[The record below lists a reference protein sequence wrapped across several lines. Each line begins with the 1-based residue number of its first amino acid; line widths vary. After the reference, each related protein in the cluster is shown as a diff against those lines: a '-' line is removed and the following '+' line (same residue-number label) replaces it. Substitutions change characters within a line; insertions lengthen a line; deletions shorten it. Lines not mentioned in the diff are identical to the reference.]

1 MAKIHKLKKEN
12 SPFYPLT
19 IKQAVFDPITKENLN
34 DELAKMV
41 QSMITGG
48 VGWYG
53 IEWDE
58 NVANS
63 ACTRIGTMDLHRT
76 LPIQNRQRRCLLN
89 DDGTVNYY
97 LNNNDSTLLDNGAP
111 AKLDGS
117 MGQLMVEIPEHYCR
131 FERVGTKWRAMI
143 SEFRFP
149 GFHYLPKAYRS
160 AYEATVQRS
169 TNKLSS
175 VKNMDVDYRGGNNNA
190 LLDGTSS
197 TFLGRPAS
205 SISGTNFAL
214 FAKNRGTR
222 WCMDVYHVKKTMDWL
237 YYIEYANFNS
247 QLPFNPVLTAEGYKQ
262 GGLGDGVTTLNSTK
276 WNDFNGRYGFSECGF
291 SNMLGNYTGVVEL
304 DMPVEYDESVLTVEH
319 PSYRGIEHP
328 FGHIWK
334 WTDGIKVNI
343 QADDAGGQSQL
354 YVCEDP
360 LKFQHSNYI
369 GYDMRGLLPRA
380 NGYASKM
387 LMGEFGELIPRV
399 ADGGSTTYFADYFY
413 TSIPSSGES
422 QRGVLFGG
430 ASYSAAA
437 AGLAYAHT
445 SYVFTNANANFG
457 SRLCFIPEN

>member
-1 MAKIHKLKKEN
+1 MAKIHKLKKDKKTV
-12 SPFYPLT
+12 YPLT
-19 IKQAVFDPITKENLN
+19 IKQAVYDPDTKESL
-34 DELAKMV
+34 DVELKQIV
-41 QSMITGG
+41 QSIIIGG

-89 DDGTVNYY
+89 DDGTVRHY
-97 LNNNDSTLLDNGAP
+97 LNANDSTLLDNGAP

-117 MGQLMVEIPEHYCR
+117 MGQVMVEMPSHWRR

-143 SEFRFP
+143 SEFKFP
-149 GFHYLPKAYRS
+149 GFHYVPKAYRS
-160 AYEATVQRS
+160 AYEATVERS
-169 TNKLSS
+169 TNKLCS
-175 VKNMDVDYRGGNNNA
+175 VMNMGADYRGGNNNA
-190 LLDGTSS
+190 DWDGTYR
-197 TFLGRPAS
+197 TLLGRPAS
-205 SISGTNFAL
+205 SISGTNFASY
-214 FAKNRGTR
+214 ANNRGAR
-222 WCMDVYHVKKTMDWL
+222 WTMDAYHVKKSMDWL

-247 QLPFNPVLTAEGYKQ
+247 QLAYNPVLTAEGYKQ
-262 GGLGDGVTTLNSTK
+262 GGLGDGVTTLSSTK

-291 SNMLGNYTGVVEL
+291 SNELGNYTGVVEL
-304 DMPVEYDESVLTVEH
+304 SMPIEYDESVLTVEQ
-319 PSYRGIEHP
+319 PSYRGVEHP
-328 FGHIWK
+328 FGHTWK
-334 WTDGIKVNI
+334 WTDGVKVNI

-360 LKFQHSNYI
+360 LKFQHSNYD

-380 NGYASKM
+380 NGYVSKM
-387 LMGEFGELIPRV
+387 LMGEYGEVMPRV

-430 ASYSAAA
+430 YSSYGAY
-437 AGLAYAHT
+437 AGLASAH
-445 SYVFTNANANFG
+445 ANNTFAASHPTIG
-457 SRLCFIPEN
+457 SRLCFIPE